1 MTQQRIVVDS
11 ILSADNQTGT
21 IADID
26 DDPDSPDAN
35 WLAAGTAD
43 STFHGSFSAVNAG
56 QALDGQQEFRVLARK
71 TSPGGADPDIAIYL
85 FESGT
90 QVSVLAATAA
100 VTDTTAVFVGTFQA
114 ASLADQTGSNVEIWV
129 DMTGS
134 GGAPAGRRGVEIGAI
149 EWNASTVAAGSYN
162 AIPTILH
169 NYRNMGYRM

>member
-43 STFHGSFSAVNAG
+43 STFHGSFSAMDVADI
-56 QALDGQQEFRVLARK
+56 LEGQQEFRVLARK

-85 FESGT
+85 FESGV
-90 QVSVLAATAA
+90 QLSVIAATAA
-100 VTDTTAVFVGTFQA
+100 VTDTTAVFAGTWDA
-114 ASLADQTGSNVEIWV
+114 AALSDNTGANVEIWV
-129 DMTGS
+129 DMTRS
-134 GGAPAGRRGVEIGAI
+134 GGTPSGRRGVEIGAI
-149 EWNASTVAAGSYN
+149 EWNASAVTAGGYN
-162 AIPTILH
+162 PVPTILH
-169 NYRNMGYRM
+169 MYGSMGVR